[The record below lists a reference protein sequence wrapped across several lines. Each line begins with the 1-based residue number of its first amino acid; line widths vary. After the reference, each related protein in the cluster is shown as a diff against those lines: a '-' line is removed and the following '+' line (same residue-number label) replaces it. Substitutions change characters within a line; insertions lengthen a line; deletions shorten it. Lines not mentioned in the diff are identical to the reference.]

1 MQMLFRTLSASCA
14 AVTLLAVSACS
25 TTPKTDTLSK
35 LCATSTKDL
44 HQNNQ
49 RVLLAGGYYALRE
62 NDLACAER
70 LTYAAQEQNPKDS
83 YAALNLGAIYQRTG
97 RIEMA
102 KEQYAKTIKLDSGP
116 AGQSESAQ
124 IATID
129 QAKSQRPGVIARENL
144 VLMK

>member
-1 MQMLFRTLSASCA
+1 MKILFRTLLASCA
-14 AVTLLAVSACS
+14 AASLLAATACS
-25 TTPKTDTLSK
+25 TTPKADTLSK

-44 HQNNQ
+44 HQNSQ
-49 RVLLAGGYYALRE
+49 RVLLAGGYHALRD

-70 LTYAAQEQNPKDS
+70 LTYAAQELNPKDS

-97 RIEMA
+97 RLEMA

-116 AGQSESAQ
+116 AGQETAQ
-124 IATID
+124 IATAD
-129 QAKSQRPGVIARENL
+129 QAKSQRPAVIARENL